1 MAYKDNIK
9 VNMLGSRENLSAGLL
24 KKIDNTIEKTKNK
37 TGLTFNVC
45 LNYGGRQEI
54 VNATQKIA
62 ELVKQ
67 NKLDIK
73 DITEETIMNN
83 LYTSGMPDPDLMI
96 RTSGEIRTSNFL
108 PWQLAYT
115 EFYFV
120 QKLWPDF
127 TTDDLD
133 LAIEEYNKRNRKFGG
148 K

>member
-1 MAYKDNIK
+1 
-9 VNMLGSRENLSAGLL
+9 
-24 KKIDNTIEKTKNK
+24 
-37 TGLTFNVC
+37 
-45 LNYGGRQEI
+45 
-54 VNATQKIA
+54 
-62 ELVKQ
+62 
-67 NKLDIK
+67 
-73 DITEETIMNN
+73 
-83 LYTSGMPDPDLMI
+83 MPDPDLII
-96 RTSGEIRTSNFL
+96 RTSGEIRTSNCL